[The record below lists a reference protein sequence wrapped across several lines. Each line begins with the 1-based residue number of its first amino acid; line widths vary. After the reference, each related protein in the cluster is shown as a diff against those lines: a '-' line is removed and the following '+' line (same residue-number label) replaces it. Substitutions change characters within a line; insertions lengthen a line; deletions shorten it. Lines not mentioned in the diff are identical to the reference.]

1 MNVLRRRMFQQ
12 GGGVVPPEAKT
23 EIAQQSAQQVMGELG
38 AQIDGAENFEQ
49 MINATRDEQAPIEQR
64 YQELAMIVGP
74 EDAMQTPESVLAL
87 AQPVIE
93 NALMDEG
100 IGGLAQEQM
109 TQQVT
114 PEMAGG
120 IMEMTQQP
128 PQPPQ
133 PVQQFNQGGPVRY
146 EPGGAVSLKDYY
158 QQNLPLIQEIMGSSG
173 ESKKQAQ
180 GQALLDIAQ
189 RAFLYGSGVNPA
201 SGQGFTGRESEAQ
214 KLAALLASSTT
225 PISEQLAAYNKLE
238 QAEKAQA
245 LEMAVSQK
253 SAANAAKSVRTVMKP
268 GDILLGSND
277 EVLYT
282 APVQDSAFEIK
293 IKYLKDN
300 TTLSETER
308 FMLASGGPTD
318 FMNKKQV
325 IEFLVR
331 KGVGTEAEIT
341 EKVFNIDQGPV
352 NGIPRDIYNNLDQA
366 DQEALAL
373 KKGDVKGIPR
383 NLFDGLPA
391 DMQTKILVGNPEN
404 VLGIP
409 RSVWDGLTD
418 TEQKMKINNL
428 PSSVKNIPLDIWKD
442 LPEETKKN
450 ILDPTSNSP
459 VNGIPRDIYNDL
471 GPVDQAN
478 LVIPEKD
485 VKNIPRGI
493 FDNLTADQQAKALG
507 LVDKELMVK
516 GVPISIYNELP
527 QDQKIKLLRVE
538 DRIKDVPMELFNRL
552 DAEQQARLLGIADP
566 NLSVKGIPIDIFN
579 ELSSDE
585 KKRIMGTVEKIKGLD
600 KAIFNTFSPEEQKRF
615 LQIEAP
621 TVTIKGVPEEMFN
634 RFDAVQQARILGVDA
649 KLERIE
655 NKVNGKVTLL
665 DLSKPEGKRIV
676 YESEENGLVR
686 ELEDGS
692 IVQLFTTKD
701 ATTNQIPEP
710 IILHGG
716 SRDIRVVD
724 GKAVDFTDYQEDLK
738 LIAAGTLEGPPRPPI
753 VIMEKEITP
762 KDGQNIYIPSQNKIV
777 LSFDGGKTYTK
788 DGQTINLDPTDAVD
802 IGSNTAYDSIATIGL
817 RENASTE
824 LNTFFQNGVF
834 NNAVFGDSIG
844 TATTATSTINL
855 NNAAN
860 GTNLNSTFL
869 SQNPNTQASQPIDGV
884 IDPLGTIHEINAYS
898 AAYAGTGVQSRILA
912 GMDAA
917 FGGLTS
923 YFGKKQIAPDTQE
936 ARQVLRELIV
946 LGRAAFINN
955 PRFPVA
961 EMLKAEGLFPQLDGF
976 GAWFANPSTSQ
987 QKIRSLKRLAINR
1000 YHTNLIAISQ
1010 GGASSDKVQDHLAQ
1024 NTEIKNLLLF
1034 LKDVPLGDEVVIPNV
1049 GEVNTGESGVNTLNT
1064 FFGEEK

>member
-1 MNVLRRRMFQQ
+1 
-12 GGGVVPPEAKT
+12 
-23 EIAQQSAQQVMGELG
+23 MGS
-38 AQIDGAENFEQ
+38 
-49 MINATRDEQAPIEQR
+49 
-64 YQELAMIVGP
+64 
-74 EDAMQTPESVLAL
+74 EDAKERA
-87 AQPVIE
+87 
-93 NALMDEG
+93 
-100 IGGLAQEQM
+100 
-109 TQQVT
+109 
-114 PEMAGG
+114 
-120 IMEMTQQP
+120 
-128 PQPPQ
+128 
-133 PVQQFNQGGPVRY
+133 R
-146 EPGGAVSLKDYY
+146 
-158 QQNLPLIQEIMGSSG
+158 
-173 ESKKQAQ
+173 

-201 SGQGFTGRESEAQ
+201 TGEPYGKGQSEAQ
-214 KLAALLASSTT
+214 KFAGLLASTTT
-225 PISEQLAAYNKLE
+225 PIGEQLAAYNKLQQE
-238 QAEKAQA
+238 EKLKA
-245 LEMAVSQK
+245 LEMGIEQK
-253 SAANAAKSVRTVMKP
+253 SAADAAKAETNILSP
-268 GDILLGSND
+268 GQVLIGSNNKL
-277 EVLYT
+277 LYA
-282 APVQDSAFEIK
+282 APVQDSVFAEK
-293 IKYLKDN
+293 IKYLDEF
-300 TTLSETER
+300 TTLSNEEKYL
-308 FMLASGGPTD
+308 LAQGGPTD
-318 FMNKKQV
+318 FMNKQKV
-325 IEFLVR
+325 IKFLVE

-341 EKVFNIDQGPV
+341 KKVFNIDQGPV
-352 NGIPRDIYNNLDQA
+352 NGIPRDIFNTLDKV
-366 DQEALAL
+366 DQEALVL
-373 KKGDVKGIPR
+373 KKGEVKGIPR
-383 NLFDGLPA
+383 NLFDGLSA

-409 RSVWDGLTD
+409 RDVWNKLSA
-418 TEQKMKINNL
+418 EQQEMKINNL
-428 PSSVKNIPLDIWKD
+428 PNSVKNIPLSIWKD
-442 LPEETKKN
+442 LPEETKNN

-459 VNGIPRDIYNDL
+459 VNGIPRDIYNSL

-485 VKNIPRGI
+485 VKGIPRGI

-516 GVPISIYNELP
+516 GVPVSIYNTLSQEE
-527 QDQKIKLLRVE
+527 KIKLLQVE

-600 KAIFNTFSPEEQKRF
+600 KAIFDTFSPEEQKRF

-634 RFDAVQQARILGVDA
+634 RFDAVQQARILGVEA
-649 KLERIE
+649 KLHRIE
-655 NKVNGKVTLL
+655 NEVNGKVTLL
-665 DLSKPEGKRIV
+665 DLSKPVGDPGRIV

-686 ELEDGS
+686 ELKDGS

-701 ATTNQIPEP
+701 PTTNQIPEP

-802 IGSNTAYDSIATIGL
+802 IGSNTAFDSIATMGL
-817 RENASTE
+817 RENASNE

-860 GTNLNSTFL
+860 GVNLNNTFL
-869 SQNPNTQASQPIDGV
+869 SQSPNTQANQAIDKV
-884 IDPLGTIHEINAYS
+884 DPLGTIHAINAYS

-912 GMDAA
+912 GMDKA

-923 YFGKKQIAPDTQE
+923 YFGKDQISPATQE

-976 GAWFANPSTSQ
+976 GAWFENPATSQ

-1000 YHTNLIAISQ
+1000 YHTNLVAISQ
-1010 GGASSDKVQDHLAQ
+1010 GGASSDKIQDHLSQ

-1034 LKDVPLGDEVVIPNV
+1034 LKDVPLGNEVVIPSVSGANTISDMI
-1049 GEVNTGESGVNTLNT
+1049 GEVE
-1064 FFGEEK
+1064 

>member
-12 GGGVVPPEAKT
+12 GGPVTAPEA
-23 EIAQQSAQQVMGELG
+23 AQTALAEQGVQQVMG
-38 AQIDGAENFEQ
+38 QINAEIDNSQDFEE
-49 MINATRDEQAPIEQR
+49 MINATRGDNAPIEQR
-64 YQELAMIVGP
+64 YQELATIVGP

-93 NALMDEG
+93 NTLVDQG
-100 IGGLAQEQM
+100 IGGLAQEEM
-109 TQQVT
+109 SVPVG
-114 PEMAGG
+114 PEMTSG
-120 IMEMTQQP
+120 IMEMTE
-128 PQPPQ
+128 Q
-133 PVQQFNQGGPVRY
+133 PVQQFQ
-146 EPGGAVSLKDYY
+146 EGGAVSLKDYY
-158 QQNLPLIQEIMGSSG
+158 QKNLPLIQEVMGSG
-173 ESKKQAQ
+173 DAKERAK

-201 SGQGFTGRESEAQ
+201 TGQPYGKGQSEAQ
-214 KLAALLASSTT
+214 KLAGLLASATT
-225 PISEQLAAYNKLE
+225 PIGEQLAAYNKLQQE
-238 QAEKAQA
+238 EKLKA
-245 LEMAVSQK
+245 LEMGISQK
-253 SAANAAKSVRTVMKP
+253 AAADAAAAETHILGQGDVLVR
-268 GDILLGSND
+268 GSD
-277 EVLYT
+277 GKIIKA
-282 APVQDSAFEIK
+282 APVQDSAFMEK
-293 IKYLKDN
+293 IKYLDEF
-300 TTLSETER
+300 TTLSNEEKYL
-308 FMLASGGPTD
+308 LAQGGPTD
-318 FMNKKQV
+318 FMNKQKV
-325 IEFLVR
+325 IEYLV
-331 KGVGTEAEIT
+331 KQGVGTEEEISK
-341 EKVFNIDQGPV
+341 KVFNIDQGPV
-352 NGIPRDIYNNLDQA
+352 KDIPRDIFDNLPKV
-366 DQEALAL
+366 DQEALVL
-373 KKGDVKGIPR
+373 NQGPVKGIPR
-383 NLFDGLPA
+383 DLFNGLSA
-391 DMQTKILVGNPEN
+391 DMQSKILVGNPEN

-409 RSVWDGLTD
+409 RDVWDTLS
-418 TEQKMKINNL
+418 EEEKKRKINDL
-428 PSSVKNIPLDIWKD
+428 PNSVKNIPLSIWKD
-442 LPEETKKN
+442 LPEETKNN
-450 ILDPTSNSP
+450 ILDPTSVSP

-471 GPVDQAN
+471 SPVDQAN

-485 VKNIPRGI
+485 VKGIPRGI

-507 LVDKELMVK
+507 LVDQELTVK
-516 GVPISIYNELP
+516 GVPISIYNTLSQEE
-527 QDQKIKLLRVE
+527 KIKLLQIE

-552 DAEQQARLLGIADP
+552 DADKQARLLGIADP

-579 ELSSDE
+579 ELSPDE
-585 KKRIMGTVEKIKGLD
+585 QKRIMGTVEKIKGLD
-600 KAIFNTFSPEEQKRF
+600 KTIFDTFSSEEQKRF

-665 DLSKPEGKRIV
+665 DLSKPEGERIV

-686 ELEDGS
+686 ELKDGS

-710 IILHGG
+710 IILHKG

-802 IGSNTAYDSIATIGL
+802 IGNNTAYDSIATIGL
-817 RENASTE
+817 REKASNE

-844 TATTATSTINL
+844 TATTNL
-855 NNAAN
+855 TNAAN
-860 GTNLNSTFL
+860 GTNLNNTFL
-869 SQNPNTQASQPIDGV
+869 SQSPNTQANQPIKGV
-884 IDPLGTIHEINAYS
+884 IDPLGTIHAINTYD
-898 AAYAGTGVQSRILA
+898 AAYLGTGVQSRILA

-923 YFGKKQIAPDTQE
+923 YFGKDQISPATQE

-976 GAWFANPSTSQ
+976 GAWFANPATSQ

-1010 GGASSDKVQDHLAQ
+1010 GGASSDKIQDHLTQ

-1049 GEVNTGESGVNTLNT
+1049 GEVNTGKSGVNTLNT
-1064 FFGEEK
+1064 FFGEED